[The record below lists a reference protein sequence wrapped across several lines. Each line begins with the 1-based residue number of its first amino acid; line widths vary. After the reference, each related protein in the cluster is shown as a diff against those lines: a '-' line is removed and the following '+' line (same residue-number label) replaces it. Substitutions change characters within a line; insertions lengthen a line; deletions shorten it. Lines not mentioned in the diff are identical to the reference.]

1 MAWALKGVEIT
12 TGEMGCRSWP
22 MLSEVLG
29 ILLARKGVSRFIWE
43 QAGAA
48 RRMRM
53 ARRTVILRILFPI
66 MIKKY
71 GRFGFNHFGPQGE
84 SDDGDAAI
92 A

>member
-1 MAWALKGVEIT
+1 MKGVEIT
-12 TGEMGCRSWP
+12 TGEGGCWPWP
-22 MLSEVLG
+22 MLLSEVRG

-53 ARRTVILRILFPI
+53 PIMAMILRILFPI

-71 GRFGFNHFGPQGE
+71 GRFGFNHFGPRGE
-84 SDDGDAAI
+84 KR
-92 A
+92 